1 MGHYNMKM
9 TVVWEL
15 QQLRGI
21 LGTLQTT
28 TPLMHFWVDHVLS
41 DLGTLLVGGHLYQ
54 CMVLLATNYETGF
67 CCPEPDIRWF

>member
-1 MGHYNMKM
+1 MGHYNMEM

-41 DLGTLLVGGHLYQ
+41 DLGTLLVGQNQWTPVPVHGSAGNKLRDWF
-54 CMVLLATNYETGF
+54 LLSRT
-67 CCPEPDIRWF
+67 